1 MEQVILCNLLIDSVL
16 LFFLLLRWIHYRLLV
31 ISTFCNLP
39 STSYC
44 LPAAAGAAAT
54 EGSAAEAAKPSA
66 EATAEGAS

>member
-16 LFFLLLRWIHYRLLV
+16 LFSSLRWIYYRLF
-31 ISTFCNLP
+31 ITSTFCNLP

-54 EGSAAEAAKPSA
+54 EGSAAEAAKPA
-66 EATAEGAS
+66 AKTTTEGAS